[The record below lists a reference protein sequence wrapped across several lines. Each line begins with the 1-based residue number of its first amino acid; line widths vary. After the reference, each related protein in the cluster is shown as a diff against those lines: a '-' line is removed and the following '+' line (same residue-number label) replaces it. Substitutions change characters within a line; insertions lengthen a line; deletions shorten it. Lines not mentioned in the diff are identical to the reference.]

1 MAVPQPL
8 TKPTPSAPSR
18 HVSAK
23 QKGKA
28 PAHSIPLATPAMTSK
43 TRKRATPESEDLIDN
58 VPETHHTSTAV
69 HGVPKDI
76 PVVEVELQRASGTS
90 PASGTL
96 PQVPVVA
103 VDSASPP

>member
-18 HVSAK
+18 HASAK

-28 PAHSIPLATPAMTSK
+28 PAHSVPLATPATTSK
-43 TRKRATPESEDLIDN
+43 TRKRATPESEDSIDD
-58 VPETHHTSTAV
+58 VPKTHHTSAAV
-69 HGVPKDI
+69 RGVPKDV
-76 PVVEVELQRASGTS
+76 PVVEVELRC
-90 PASGTL
+90 ASGTL
-96 PQVPVVA
+96 PQVPMVA